1 MSLKNTFNT
10 LLIPM
15 VLLLAS
21 CAETNLFSDP
31 VSADDDSYAPQA
43 VPEDDTYVRSS
54 STDKYFFSIKQSDL
68 VEANVLDID
77 YKSRILTLSVYDKP
91 VQLLVTQAARNFNMI
106 GVNDLV
112 MIEHTVNLSIEV
124 LPVNNIDSAAR
135 KLGGI
140 SLSEESEVPEQIA
153 KIKKMV
159 LATVVSI
166 NRAAN
171 TFELKG
177 PGGVIIEYTA
187 AETDNLNMI
196 KVDDVVA
203 ITQTQIMMIYLK
215 IPVLEA

>member
-1 MSLKNTFNT
+1 MSLKNTFYT

>member
-140 SLSEESEVPEQIA
+140 SLSEESGVPEQIA